1 MSEKG
6 QKRRS
11 KSLPATSDLPPSTD
25 IIRPLRLVRLVQKW
39 RSRELQMQHSLTA
52 KHLLPHKRRR
62 KFARRANQQ
71 NLSSPLCK
79 NISLN
84 PSGKSPLETRPSHPN
99 RGGSRVVTNA
109 RWDAMDATASG
120 AQGVAGRVSRERST
134 GVRTDGAAAHLR
146 RNLSDGTRSGK
157 TFGGDGRGRRSR
169 VVLAPEA
176 GVKFCGD
183 VSTRPGPDAS
193 VIRRATV
200 AKELG
205 SPRRARSKP

>member
-1 MSEKG
+1 
-6 QKRRS
+6 
-11 KSLPATSDLPPSTD
+11 
-25 IIRPLRLVRLVQKW
+25 
-39 RSRELQMQHSLTA
+39 MQHSLAA

-62 KFARRANQQ
+62 NLPDGQISKD
-71 NLSSPLCK
+71 LSSPFHK

-84 PSGKSPLETRPSHPN
+84 PSGKSPLEARPSHPN

-109 RWDAMDATASG
+109 RWDAMDATVSG
-120 AQGVAGRVSRERST
+120 ADGIAGRVFRERST
-134 GVRTDGAAAHLR
+134 GARTDGAAAHLR
-146 RNLSDGTRSGK
+146 RNWPDGTRSGK

-169 VVLAPEA
+169 VVLTPEA
-176 GVKFCGD
+176 GVKSCGD